1 MIYLSPVFA
10 SRMSSLREH
19 RHPIPAGPQGPAAL
33 LRPSRGHAQFDR
45 PDAGVGLTADDQRKC
60 AGRPPRN
67 VYAFIRADGSWP
79 LPRPFPRAHPF
90 AQRLGDGLTSTLN
103 PADCSLRQAE
113 NHAVLT
119 ESTSSSEAQALQSST
134 DLAENYG
141 LDVQLVPL
149 RPLVIVAKSTSL
161 PMIA

>member
-1 MIYLSPVFA
+1 
-10 SRMSSLREH
+10 
-19 RHPIPAGPQGPAAL
+19 
-33 LRPSRGHAQFDR
+33 
-45 PDAGVGLTADDQRKC
+45 
-60 AGRPPRN
+60 
-67 VYAFIRADGSWP
+67 
-79 LPRPFPRAHPF
+79 
-90 AQRLGDGLTSTLN
+90 LGDGLTSTLN